1 MTIRL
6 WLLLFLL
13 TSSLSEAQAS
23 TLERFQQQAAS
34 LQLQHEPYW
43 HALLHYKKHRLN
55 TQRVRS
61 EILDDDFFL
70 ASDGRTNS
78 ASELQATLAAIF
90 QDINEDTNQHA
101 SCRFI
106 ARTHWLEKQLTGLAE
121 VRPRPACTLFEQW
134 AEPEYLDSVSLV
146 FASGYLGN
154 PASFYGHILLKLN
167 SSNPVKTHLQ
177 HQSLNYGAAVPD
189 QENPFAYIIKGLFG
203 GYQSTFSY
211 GEFYKNSLT
220 YGEHELRDL
229 WEYQLNLTD
238 DEVLQLTY
246 HAWEL
251 IGRHHTYYFL
261 KENCAFRM
269 AQLLELIIDARLKPD
284 LQPWAMPISVFHAV
298 SSIEHHG
305 QPLIRA
311 IKLHPSR
318 QHRFYQKYQ
327 QLNAVQQQ
335 TVAAIIDHDFRLHGF
350 LESLSSLEQQAQ
362 VLEALFDYIEFA
374 YLGEPEAIQQKKQGL
389 LQARLML
396 PVLPQAPFPQPEQ
409 FPHQST
415 RPSMWQLQAS
425 HRSDKFIPGVR
436 FRAAYYDLLTA
447 QTGQP
452 PFSALGMFDVT
463 LAREE
468 QRFVIQQ
475 FELLRIEQMNL
486 STTGL
491 PADSG
496 FAWKVALGY
505 RSLTR
510 HCSDC
515 RHLYAEGGLGKA
527 IHFQEYGIVYAMLDG
542 RLHPAGEQLNLVS
555 AVGRLGAI
563 VDIHP
568 GWRSQL
574 EFGWSSYAQ
583 SGHQSYG
590 WYRWHNRFGQS
601 PDWDIRLSLDTTQD
615 ATQWTLSYSR
625 YW

>member
-1 MTIRL
+1 MRAFLHIF
-6 WLLLFLL
+6 LLFLAGWL
-13 TSSLSEAQAS
+13 TPATGA
-23 TLERFQQQAAS
+23 THKHFQQQAS
-34 LQLQHEPYW
+34 QQQLYQSPYW
-43 HALLHYKKHRLN
+43 HALLHYKKSRIHK
-55 TQRVRS
+55 QRVKS
-61 EILDDDFFL
+61 ELLDPEFFL
-70 ASDGRTNS
+70 AKDGAINPET
-78 ASELQATLAAIF
+78 ELLATIEAILS
-90 QDINEDTNQHA
+90 QPGDDHNAHA

-106 ARTHWLEKQLTGLAE
+106 ARTHWLEQQLPGFAQA
-121 VRPRPACTLFEQW
+121 RPATKCELFEQW
-134 AEPEYLDSVSLV
+134 AQPEQLDSVSLV

-167 SSNPVKTHLQ
+167 SSNPSKTYLQ

-189 QENPFAYIIKGLFG
+189 QENPVAYIIKGLFG

-238 DEVLQLTY
+238 GEVLQLTY

-284 LQPWAMPISVFHAV
+284 LQPWAMPISVFHALSV
-298 SSIEHHG
+298 IEQHG
-305 QPLIRA
+305 QPLISA

-327 QLNAVQQQ
+327 QLNAAQKQA
-335 TVAAIIDHDFRLHGF
+335 VAAIIQNDFKVH
-350 LESLSSLEQQAQ
+350 SLLDPLPSPEQQAQ
-362 VLEALFDYIEFA
+362 VLEALFDYVEFA
-374 YLGEPEAIQQKKQGL
+374 YLGEPEIIQQKKQGL
-389 LQARLML
+389 LQTRLML

-425 HRSDKFIPGVR
+425 SKSDKFIPSMR

-452 PFSALGMFDVT
+452 PFSGLGMFDVT
-463 LAREE
+463 LAREG

-496 FAWKVALGY
+496 FAWKVAIGY
-505 RSLTR
+505 RPLTR
-510 HCSDC
+510 NCSDC

-527 IHFQEYGIVYAMLDG
+527 IRFQEHGIVYALLDG

-563 VDIHP
+563 IDIHP

-574 EFGWSSYAQ
+574 ELGWNTYAL
-583 SGHQSYG
+583 SNHQSYG

-601 PDWDIRLSLDTTQD
+601 PDWDIRLSLDNTQN
-615 ATQWTLSYSR
+615 ATRWSLSYSR